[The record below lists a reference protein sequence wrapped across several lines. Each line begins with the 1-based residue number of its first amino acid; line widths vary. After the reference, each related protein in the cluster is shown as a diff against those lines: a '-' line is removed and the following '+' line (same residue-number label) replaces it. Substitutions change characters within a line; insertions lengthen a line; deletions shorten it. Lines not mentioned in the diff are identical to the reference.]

1 VCTKEHYRLNGAC
14 APCPSYAVVAIVLFF
29 VALLLLVVVSMELN
43 RRKVNLSGLGIG
55 VDFMQVLTLVSSFKF
70 QWPPIIVM
78 MFNVMSASSANIEIT
93 APECSVKWTFVQK
106 WVILFSLP
114 LLVVTISSLGVLIVS
129 LRTCATKGCRGW
141 SAQKTVIN
149 AMDAALGTG
158 FTAVYFLYFVVVRN
172 SLSLF
177 ACTTNTNGASVLEA
191 DPSISCSDPTSVRY
205 SLLGLG
211 WVSIWLY
218 MLGTPAV
225 FGLVIWR
232 YRVRMRADQILKA
245 DGTGETA
252 ANPNYVLRKRY
263 RKIYEQFTPEFIYWR
278 IILVSRK
285 AVMCATAL
293 LFDGQA
299 MFQVRARV
307 RSWQSAH
314 RGCRFV
320 CTGVMHSWF
329 VLCCAQGSTAVAILF
344 VAYVMHTNAN
354 PYLAR
359 RPVSEKFARHL
370 KDMATKY
377 GLNNDELAK
386 RSFREVLSDTWEM
399 SVRRRLGAGPS
410 TSPPSATTTLEA
422 RRKSSSMRR
431 ASVAEVVSLIK
442 RDPALTMGAALNFV
456 FDYNRCERLV
466 MYWT

>member
-1 VCTKEHYRLNGAC
+1 
-14 APCPSYAVVAIVLFF
+14 
-29 VALLLLVVVSMELN
+29 
-43 RRKVNLSGLGIG
+43 
-55 VDFMQVLTLVSSFKF
+55 
-70 QWPPIIVM
+70 
-78 MFNVMSASSANIEIT
+78 
-93 APECSVKWTFVQK
+93 
-106 WVILFSLP
+106 
-114 LLVVTISSLGVLIVS
+114 
-129 LRTCATKGCRGW
+129 
-141 SAQKTVIN
+141 
-149 AMDAALGTG
+149 
-158 FTAVYFLYFVVVRN
+158 
-172 SLSLF
+172 
-177 ACTTNTNGASVLEA
+177 
-191 DPSISCSDPTSVRY
+191 
-205 SLLGLG
+205 
-211 WVSIWLY
+211 
-218 MLGTPAV
+218 
-225 FGLVIWR
+225 
-232 YRVRMRADQILKA
+232 
-245 DGTGETA
+245 
-252 ANPNYVLRKRY
+252 
-263 RKIYEQFTPEFIYWR
+263 
-278 IILVSRK
+278 
-285 AVMCATAL
+285 
-293 LFDGQA
+293 
-299 MFQVRARV
+299 VRARV